1 MILQCGLQSHSISES
16 LTSVPREPVFYSVL
30 SQINNVQMTKESHSA
45 AASRSTAYAPSSAG
59 ANPESQ
65 TLSGEWVFLRYRR
78 AETLPSRPCSGP
90 QRTAR
95 RVRDPG

>member
-45 AASRSTAYAPSSAG
+45 AGLALDSICSVFSRCKSRVSDV
-59 ANPESQ
+59 
-65 TLSGEWVFLRYRR
+65 EWGVG
-78 AETLPSRPCSGP
+78 LPKI
-90 QRTAR
+90 
-95 RVRDPG
+95 